1 MIKTRTTKLFLLFI
15 VAFAFSS
22 FMKKTKSYT
31 YIDGNNNVYTIRQDS
46 IFYSPIKPQESSSGI
61 YNGGEPA
68 KIKITTEQFAKIE
81 AIIKAIQKDK
91 KSWCDKREMGYGTV
105 VVGKKSIF
113 LNTSSKSKAML
124 EQELNLLLW
133 GI

>member
-1 MIKTRTTKLFLLFI
+1 
-15 VAFAFSS
+15 
-22 FMKKTKSYT
+22 MKKTKSYT

-46 IFYSPIKPQESSSGI
+46 IFYTPIKPQESSSGI

-68 KIKITTEQFAKIE
+68 KIKITAEQFAKIE

-91 KSWCDKREMGYGTV
+91 KNWCDKREMGYGTV
-105 VVGKKSIF
+105 VIGKKSIF
-113 LNTSSKSKAML
+113 LNTSSKSKSAL
-124 EQELNLLLW
+124 EEQLNLLLW